1 MSDIQ
6 CPAEFAWRIAKAR
19 AEMARAGC
27 DLLILDSGESLAWLS
42 GYTVSETMYRAVFL
56 PREGSP
62 WFILR
67 MLDAEPCGQGSWIKD
82 IVGYNDHE
90 NPMNVIS
97 KEITDRGFSDKN
109 IGLDLN
115 SISMNSVRL
124 AQLQSLMPDC
134 HFHDLG
140 SITESL
146 RWVKSQYEIDL
157 ISRSAAIADKTLC
170 ELAARAHAG
179 LTTREAAA
187 FAASKFL
194 QLGADN
200 GESGPI
206 VRGRGD
212 HEFLHGLFHT
222 EALEAG
228 DILHVELIPRVMNYS
243 ARIMRPIVIGQPSQ
257 QQQRVAAELVRL
269 QDLQIAAMK
278 PGVLACDIDK
288 IIRDGVLKAGLRP
301 EYTNVSA
308 YTLGLYVRTP
318 RSSDFSRVF
327 LPTENWPLQEN
338 MVFHV
343 YTTAQGLGFSETVVV
358 TPNGGHR
365 LTKTPRTILTAET
378 KTVQ

>member
-6 CPAEFAWRIAKAR
+6 FPAEFEWRIAKAR

-62 WFILR
+62 WFVLR
-67 MLDAEPCGQGSWIKD
+67 MLDAEPCRQGSWITD
-82 IVGYNDHE
+82 IVGYLDHE
-90 NPMNVIS
+90 NPMDVIS
-97 KEITDRGFSDKN
+97 REITDRGFSNKH

-124 AQLQSLMPDC
+124 AQLQSLMPDS

-146 RWVKSQYEIDL
+146 RWVKSEYEIDL
-157 ISRSAAIADKTLC
+157 IDRSAAIADQTLS
-170 ELAARAHAG
+170 EIAARAHVG
-179 LTTREAAA
+179 FTTREAAA

-194 QLGADN
+194 KLGADN
-200 GESGPI
+200 GETGPI

-243 ARIMRPIVIGQPSQ
+243 ARIMRPVVIGQPSQ
-257 QQQRVAAELVRL
+257 QQQHVAAELVRL

-278 PGVLACDIDK
+278 PGVLACDVDK
-288 IIRDGVLKAGLRP
+288 IVRDGVLKAGLRP

-365 LTKTPRTILTAET
+365 LTKTPRKILTAET
-378 KTVQ
+378 TAAL

>member
-19 AEMARAGC
+19 AEMARADC

-56 PREGSP
+56 PREGKP
-62 WFILR
+62 WFVLR

-200 GESGPI
+200 GETGPI